1 MLTGA
6 AILRKCVMESKMKI
20 IKDELSANDQLLGTN
35 HFLSADHKQMIW
47 LIWLI
52 SSESTSAFLHTLLVQ
67 TSMNYIQYFSVP
79 YNALHA
85 NDSEPQFQVAAPTCS
100 VT

>member
-1 MLTGA
+1 MCDG
-6 AILRKCVMESKMKI
+6 KQNEI

-35 HFLSADHKQMIW
+35 HFLSVDHKQMIW
-47 LIWLI
+47 LIWFISWINNFLLI
-52 SSESTSAFLHTLLVQ
+52 YFSIFTHFTSADIYELY
-67 TSMNYIQYFSVP
+67 YIQYFSVP

-85 NDSEPQFQVAAPTCS
+85 NDSEPQFQVVASTCS